1 MTRVKSYHLWWRH
14 RVSFCKGATEG
25 PGGRELEG
33 TSVGVMEEV
42 NRKKT
47 EDGNMAVGTVVAERW
62 VPG

>member
-1 MTRVKSYHLWWRH
+1 M
-14 RVSFCKGATEG
+14 SFCKGATEG